1 MVKRPSCS
9 SSPQISPKRQKTAND
24 QLESVKTFFR
34 ELIAQ
39 RHRDSAL
46 ARREELW
53 SEVVEKFAQLVRLLS
68 ISCGDEEDE
77 IIDFQLVGSALEL
90 STEFYAAEL
99 DSLSNDVYKLTATL
113 NRTEKKSS
121 RRKSGTIKGNLNCI
135 QLSIDIHRRRLL
147 SVFSRN
153 SIDCS
158 ARHHAHPTDQS
169 ISTATSSSHHQ
180 KDQDHRYARLVESEA
195 PDQSTLI
202 ANLPQTQL
210 ECR

>member
-1 MVKRPSCS
+1 MVKRPSS
-9 SSPQISPKRQKTAND
+9 NSIPQSSPKRQKTAND

-53 SEVVEKFAQLVRLLS
+53 TEVVDKFAQLVRLLS
-68 ISCGDEEDE
+68 MSCGDEEED

-113 NRTEKKSS
+113 QRTEKKSS
-121 RRKSGTIKGNLNCI
+121 RSKSGTFKGNLN
-135 QLSIDIHRRRLL
+135 
-147 SVFSRN
+147 
-153 SIDCS
+153 
-158 ARHHAHPTDQS
+158 
-169 ISTATSSSHHQ
+169 
-180 KDQDHRYARLVESEA
+180 
-195 PDQSTLI
+195 
-202 ANLPQTQL
+202 
-210 ECR
+210 

>member
-68 ISCGDEEDE
+68 TSCGDEEDE

-121 RRKSGTIKGNLNCI
+121 RRKSGTTKGNLNCI
-135 QLSIDIHRRRLL
+135 QLSIDI
-147 SVFSRN
+147 
-153 SIDCS
+153 
-158 ARHHAHPTDQS
+158 PTTIA
-169 ISTATSSSHHQ
+169 ISFQ
-180 KDQDHRYARLVESEA
+180 
-195 PDQSTLI
+195 
-202 ANLPQTQL
+202 
-210 ECR
+210 